1 MWNLYGIKGDN
12 RKLAATFDS
21 EAQLRSYVQW
31 AILKKN
37 DDGTFKFEQKTPL
50 TGCTA
55 YEYDNPNVDET
66 SLEEK
71 NANPNVVHNPSP
83 GML

>member
-1 MWNLYGIKGDN
+1 MWNLYGIKCDN

-31 AILKKN
+31 SILKKN
-37 DDGTFKFEQKTPL
+37 DDGTFKFEQNTPL

-55 YEYDNPNVDET
+55 YEYKQSNVDEA
-66 SLEEK
+66 SLEEA
-71 NANPNVVHNPSP
+71 NADPNLVHNPSP